1 VFFACRCPC
10 LITTTNT
17 MDLALVILIQVLY
30 AVASLVLVSAGL
42 AVIFGMMK
50 VINLAHGEFMMLGA
64 YSVIGALKLGIN
76 LWFAMLVVA
85 PICVGLV
92 GVVLERLVI
101 RRLYGRMVDTMLATW
116 GLSLLLVGIVT
127 SVAGNTTAGVS
138 APLGSFTIGAYSV
151 SAYTLVIIGVATAL
165 ALGIRW
171 VLLRTSWGLIAR
183 GTMQKPEM
191 ADALGIS
198 PSRVYSVTFAV
209 GAALSGLAG
218 GLLAPLTG
226 VVPTM
231 GAAFVAKA
239 FITVIGGGPAIL
251 AGLVSASTLFG
262 TINQLA
268 TFATTPVIGEV
279 ALLLSAIVML
289 RLLPQGITGRFFKR
303 SL

>member
-1 VFFACRCPC
+1 
-10 LITTTNT
+10 
-17 MDLALVILIQVLY
+17 MDLALVVVVQVLY
-30 AVASLVLVSAGL
+30 AVASLVIISAGL

-64 YSVIGALKLGIN
+64 YSVIGAMKLGVN
-76 LWFAMLVVA
+76 LWVAIFLVA
-85 PICVGLV
+85 PIAVGVV
-92 GVVLERLVI
+92 GVVLERLII

-127 SVAGNTTAGVS
+127 SLVGNTTAGVS

-151 SAYTLVIIGVATAL
+151 SGYTLVIIAVAVVL
-165 ALGIRW
+165 AVTIRW
-171 VLLRTSWGLIAR
+171 VLLRTPWGLIAR

-191 ADALGIS
+191 ANALGIS
-198 PSRVYSVTFAV
+198 PSRVYSVTFTV

-251 AGLVSASTLFG
+251 AGLVTASSLFG
-262 TINQLA
+262 AINQLA
-268 TFATTPVIGEV
+268 TFLTTPVFGEV
-279 ALLLSAIVML
+279 ALLFAAIVML
-289 RLLPQGITGRFFKR
+289 RMLPHGITGRFFKG

>member
-1 VFFACRCPC
+1 
-10 LITTTNT
+10 
-17 MDLALVILIQVLY
+17 MDLAVVVLIQVLY
-30 AVASLVLVSAGL
+30 AVAGLVIVSAGL

-64 YSVIGALKLGIN
+64 YATLGALKLGLN
-76 LWFAMLVVA
+76 LWLAMLVVA
-85 PICVGLV
+85 PLAVGLV
-92 GVVLERLVI
+92 GVLLERLVI

-127 SVAGNTTAGVS
+127 SLVGNTTAGVS
-138 APLGSFTIGAYSV
+138 APLGSFAVGAYSV
-151 SAYTLVIIGVATAL
+151 SGYTLVIIAVAVVL
-165 ALGIRW
+165 AAAIRW
-171 VLLRTSWGLIAR
+171 VLLRTPWGLIAR

-191 ADALGIS
+191 ANALGIS
-198 PSRVYSVTFAV
+198 PGRVYATTFAV

-231 GAAFVAKA
+231 GGAFVAKA

-251 AGLVSASTLFG
+251 AGLVGASTLFG

-268 TFATTPVIGEV
+268 TFVSTPVLGEV
-279 ALLLSAIVML
+279 ALLLAAIVML
-289 RLLPQGITGRFFKR
+289 RLLPQGITGRFFKG

>member
-1 VFFACRCPC
+1 
-10 LITTTNT
+10 
-17 MDLALVILIQVLY
+17 MDLALIILIQVLY
-30 AVASLVLVSAGL
+30 AVASLVIVSAGL

-64 YSVIGALKLGIN
+64 YATIVANKAGLN
-76 LWFAMLVVA
+76 LWLAMFLVA
-85 PICVGLV
+85 PVAVGLI

-127 SVAGNTTAGVS
+127 SIAGNTTAGVS

-151 SAYTLVIIGVATAL
+151 SGYTLVIIAVAVVLAL
-165 ALGIRW
+165 AIRF
-171 VLLRTSWGLIAR
+171 VLLRTAWGLIAR
-183 GTMQKPEM
+183 GTMQKPDM
-191 ADALGIS
+191 ANALGIS
-198 PSRVYSVTFAV
+198 PTRVYSVTFAV

-218 GLLAPLTG
+218 ALLAPLTG

-231 GAAFVAKA
+231 GGAFVAKA

-262 TINQLA
+262 AINQVA
-268 TFATTPVIGEV
+268 TFVTTPVFGEV
-279 ALLLSAIVML
+279 ALLFAAIVML
-289 RLLPQGITGRFFKR
+289 RLLPQGITGRFFKG

>member
-1 VFFACRCPC
+1 
-10 LITTTNT
+10 
-17 MDLALVILIQVLY
+17 MDLALIVLIQVLY
-30 AVASLVLVSAGL
+30 AVGSLVIISAGL

-50 VINLAHGEFMMLGA
+50 VVNLAHGEFMMLGA
-64 YSVIGALKLGIN
+64 YAVIAALKIGIN
-76 LWFAMLVVA
+76 LWVAMFVVA
-85 PICVGLV
+85 PIAVGIV

-138 APLGSFTIGAYSV
+138 ASVGSFSIGAYSA
-151 SAYTLVIIGVATAL
+151 SAYTLVIIAVA
-165 ALGIRW
+165 I
-171 VLLRTSWGLIAR
+171 VLLMAIRVVLTRTQFGLIAR
-183 GTMQKPEM
+183 GTMQNPAM
-191 ADALGIS
+191 ANALGIS
-198 PSRVYSVTFAV
+198 PSRVYSITFAA
-209 GAALSGLAG
+209 GAALAGLAG

-251 AGLVSASTLFG
+251 GGLLGASSLFG
-262 TINQLA
+262 AINQLA
-268 TFATTPVIGEV
+268 TFFTTPVIGEV
-279 ALLLSAIVML
+279 ALLLAAVIML
-289 RLLPQGITGRFFKR
+289 RLLPQGITGRFFKG

>member
-1 VFFACRCPC
+1 
-10 LITTTNT
+10 
-17 MDLALVILIQVLY
+17 MDLALIVLIQVLY
-30 AVASLVLVSAGL
+30 AVASLVIISAGL

-64 YSVIGALKLGIN
+64 YAVIAALKVGAN
-76 LWFAMLVVA
+76 LWIAIFIVA
-85 PICVGLV
+85 PIAVGIV
-92 GVVLERLVI
+92 GVVLERLII

-138 APLGSFTIGAYSV
+138 APLGSFSVGAYSV
-151 SAYTLVIIGVATAL
+151 SGYTLVIIAVAVVL
-165 ALGIRW
+165 AFAIRW
-171 VLLRTSWGLIAR
+171 VLTRTQFGLIAR
-183 GTMQKPEM
+183 GTMQKPDM
-191 ADALGIS
+191 ANALGIS
-198 PSRVYSVTFAV
+198 PSRVYSITFAV

-218 GLLAPLTG
+218 ALLAPLTG

-251 AGLVSASTLFG
+251 AGLFGASTLFG

-268 TFATTPVIGEV
+268 TFVTTPVLGEV
-279 ALLLSAIVML
+279 ALLLAAIVML
-289 RLLPQGITGRFFKR
+289 RLLPQGITGRFFKG